1 MAGSRFRFALIGAG
15 RIGRQHI
22 KSLVLNQRSSVKY
35 IVEED
40 TKIAKEMLYK
50 YKLESSSSVLNA
62 DNLDRVYEDK
72 E

>member
-1 MAGSRFRFALIGAG
+1 MAGSRFCFALIGAG
-15 RIGRQHI
+15 RIGRQHL

-62 DNLDRVYEDK
+62 DNLDSVYEDK

>member
-1 MAGSRFRFALIGAG
+1 MAGSRFCFALIGAG
-15 RIGRQHI
+15 RIERQHL
-22 KSLVLNQRSSVKY
+22 KSLVLNRRSSVKY

-40 TKIAKEMLYK
+40 IKIAKEMLYK
-50 YKLESSSSVLNA
+50 YKLESSSLVLNA

>member
-1 MAGSRFRFALIGAG
+1 MAGSRFCFALIGSG
-15 RIGRQHI
+15 RIGRQHL

-40 TKIAKEMLYK
+40 TKIAKEMLHK
-50 YKLESSSSVLNA
+50 YKLGSSSSVLNA
-62 DNLDRVYEDK
+62 DNLNRVYKDK